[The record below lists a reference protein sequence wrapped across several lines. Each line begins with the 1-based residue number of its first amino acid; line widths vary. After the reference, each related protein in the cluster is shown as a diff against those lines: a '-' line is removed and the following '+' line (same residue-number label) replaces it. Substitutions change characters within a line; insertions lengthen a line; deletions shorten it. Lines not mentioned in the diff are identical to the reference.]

1 MTAAA
6 FSRWLALGASISAL
20 AAAAPAQADTL
31 QEALTEAYLNNPTL
45 AAARAQLRATD
56 ENVPI

>member
-1 MTAAA
+1 MTGVAV
-6 FSRWLALGASISAL
+6 SRWLVMGASMAAL